1 MTRVTLAS
9 LDPMPALRQ
18 AAEDRVD
25 AAFNAM
31 RAQVSHV
38 EAAHAQKRLWAATC
52 DPRLKPE
59 ADLRAMTVEQLA
71 EVILT
76 KPDELAA
83 REARRIALKLRIRF
97 AATPQDLDAITAGMM
112 TA

>member
-1 MTRVTLAS
+1 MTRLSIA

-31 RAQVSHV
+31 AAQVTQV
-38 EAAHAQKRLWAATC
+38 DAAHAQKRQWAATN
-52 DPRLKPE
+52 DLRLEPE
-59 ADLRAMTVEQLA
+59 ANARGMTVEALA
-71 EVILT
+71 ALILT

-83 REARRIALKLRIRF
+83 REARRVALKLRIRA
-97 AATPQDLDAITAGMM
+97 AATPQELDAIKL
-112 TA
+112 